1 MEAPPQGDFA
11 RLQNPAQGLY
21 TAEGGF
27 FVLGERDCFKF
38 PIERWMGAV
47 LALAAL
53 RARALAIA
61 ARGRQRREGRREP
74 RL

>member
-1 MEAPPQGDFA
+1 MPVQGEGGHLITLGLDPPGALVEAVPQGDFA
-11 RLQNPAQGLY
+11 RLQNPAEGLY

-47 LALAAL
+47 E
-53 RARALAIA
+53 RW
-61 ARGRQRREGRREP
+61 QR
-74 RL
+74 